1 MKSYMFMILMCLSS
15 VLCYG
20 KDNEVIITR
29 KYTSSESNIIPQK
42 TDQFQVQNLALSSKE
57 EVKEIADAIGKM
69 VNIINADD
77 YEHYVFSLY
86 VYPNSA
92 HIYTVQIESHDPMT
106 YSKEVRENMLGVAKI
121 GYRYFIVHHVQDL
134 EALQSKLWEKA
145 KGKIKFV
152 REFELVSFKP
162 EITRTGLLAELNHG
176 ELKFKEMEICNV
188 NKLQSPGIGEEA
200 KKDYEIPA
208 KQ

>member
-42 TDQFQVQNLALSSKE
+42 TDQLQVQNLALSSKE
-57 EVKEIADAIGKM
+57 EVKEIVDAIGKM

-92 HIYTVQIESHDPMT
+92 HTYTVQIESHDPMT

-162 EITRTGLLAELNHG
+162 EITRTGLLAELNHD
-176 ELKFKEMEICNV
+176 E
-188 NKLQSPGIGEEA
+188 
-200 KKDYEIPA
+200 
-208 KQ
+208 

>member
-1 MKSYMFMILMCLSS
+1 M
-15 VLCYG
+15 
-20 KDNEVIITR
+20 
-29 KYTSSESNIIPQK
+29 
-42 TDQFQVQNLALSSKE
+42 
-57 EVKEIADAIGKM
+57 
-69 VNIINADD
+69 
-77 YEHYVFSLY
+77 
-86 VYPNSA
+86 
-92 HIYTVQIESHDPMT
+92 
-106 YSKEVRENMLGVAKI
+106 
-121 GYRYFIVHHVQDL
+121 
-134 EALQSKLWEKA
+134 
-145 KGKIKFV
+145 